1 MHKRSIVMM
10 VDLGHYAEAL
20 EIMERETFVPLEMDQ
35 SFHNVYVSALLMR
48 AGVHLKEGRIE
59 QAVSDYQK
67 ALQFPANLGVGAPTT
82 LSQAHIYYHLGLSY
96 EQLGRFREAIRAW
109 QSAVRAP
116 RMAQISSNLY
126 KNPG

>member
-1 MHKRSIVMM
+1 
-10 VDLGHYAEAL
+10 
-20 EIMERETFVPLEMDQ
+20 MDQ

-48 AGVHLKEGRIE
+48 AGAHLKEGRIE

-109 QSAVRAP
+109 QSAACEHHAWHRSL
-116 RMAQISSNLY
+116 RICTKILDKLSRYSEL
-126 KNPG
+126 GFE